1 MPEGKKLP
9 APAPVREEDSYS
21 AKTHLHQ
28 PVQETATVAATAQ
41 PADAP
46 EGTLPSEVR
55 PEIVTWDKL
64 CEAIKASGRAYD
76 TDMIEKAYNLANDA
90 HKGVCRRSGEPYICH
105 PLAVARLVL
114 DLGMDSES
122 IAAALLHDVVE
133 DTPTTLD
140 DLTAQ
145 FGSEVAQMVDG
156 VTKLTKIQFSNIE
169 ELQAENL
176 RKMLLAMSRDVR
188 VMIIKLCDRLH
199 NMRTGDAWPEQKRRD
214 KARETME
221 VYAPI
226 ANRLG
231 ILNVKE
237 ELEDRSLHY
246 LDPVGYEDIS
256 KMLSERAGEEFLAKV
271 SGVIER
277 RLIESGIEGAT
288 IKRRV
293 KSIYGIYRKT
303 IMQNKSFDEIY
314 DIYAVRVI
322 LDSLAECYS
331 TLGLIHDMY
340 HPLPNR
346 FKDYISTPKPNGYQS
361 LHTTVIGHEGIPFEV
376 QIRTRAMDEQAE
388 YGVAAHWKYKE
399 GLGGHDKLDERLAW
413 VSQLL
418 ENQRVSED
426 SGNLLHDLKSD
437 LLPEEVFAFTPKGDV
452 INLPTGATCID
463 FAYAIHSAV
472 GNRMVGCKV
481 NNRMVPIDHIVSTGE
496 IIEVIL
502 GPADKGPSRDW
513 LKIVRTSEAKSKIR
527 NWFKKMRREENIQ
540 EGRDTLARELRREM
554 IFIPDDELDE
564 FIGSCCRRLRQNNA
578 EELYAAIGYGGITVA
593 NCLPKLK
600 EEWQKRKSEEGKN
613 EQLAKVDLSKVHA
626 TDGVVVEGFDNTPIK
641 FAKCC
646 SPLPGDPIV
655 GFITRGFGVSIH
667 KQSCANAIS
676 SMKDPTNAP
685 RWVKAYWADSVK
697 DSYKAGL
704 EIIALNRNELLQDV
718 LAALA
723 DIRVPIYALNAR
735 QVENNC
741 AVVSLTI
748 GINNTEHLNR
758 VVARL
763 SKVKDVLKVTRS

>member
-1 MPEGKKLP
+1 MPEEVKKN
-9 APAPVREEDSYS
+9 AAEQ
-21 AKTHLHQ
+21 AAQAQKQ
-28 PVQETATVAATAQ
+28 PVPMPTTY
-41 PADAP
+41 
-46 EGTLPSEVR
+46 
-55 PEIVTWDKL
+55 
-64 CEAIKASGRAYD
+64 EALRHDLIASGRAYD
-76 TDMIEKAYNLANDA
+76 FDMIDRAYQLASAA
-90 HKGVCRRSGEPYICH
+90 HATQFRRSGEPYICH
-105 PLAVARLVL
+105 PISVAQLLVE
-114 DLGMDSES
+114 LGMDSES
-122 IAAALLHDVVE
+122 VAAALMHDVAE
-133 DTPTTLD
+133 DTPVTID
-140 DLTAQ
+140 EIRQ
-145 FGSEVAQMVDG
+145 KFGSEVALLVDG
-156 VTKLTKIQFSNIE
+156 VTKLTQIKFSNVE
-169 ELQAENL
+169 DRKAENL
-176 RKMLLAMSRDVR
+176 RKMLLAMSQDVR

-214 KARETME
+214 KALETME

-226 ANRLG
+226 AHRLG
-231 ILNVKE
+231 ISNIKE
-237 ELEDRSLHY
+237 ELEDRSLQY
-246 LDPVGYEDIS
+246 LDPVGYNMIRSLLNKHGDDFLNDICATIQEH
-256 KMLSERAGEEFLAKV
+256 LEQN
-271 SGVIER
+271 
-277 RLIESGIEGAT
+277 GIHGAT
-288 IKRRV
+288 IRHRV
-293 KSIYGIYRKT
+293 KSIYGIYRKMY
-303 IMQNKSFDEIY
+303 MQNKDFEEIY
-314 DIYAVRVI
+314 DIYAVRIIIDTV
-322 LDSLAECYS
+322 AECY
-331 TLGLIHDMY
+331 TALGLIHDMY

-376 QIRTRAMDEQAE
+376 QIRTRKMDEQAE

-399 GLGGHDKLDERLAW
+399 GLDGHDKLDERLAW

-481 NNRMVPIDHIVSTGE
+481 NNRMVPIDHVVSTGE

-578 EELYAAIGYGGITVA
+578 EELYAAIGYGGITIA

-667 KQSCANAIS
+667 KQSCVNAIS

-704 EIIALNRNELLQDV
+704 EIVALDRNELLRDV
-718 LAALA
+718 LSALA
-723 DIRVPIYALNAR
+723 DIRVPIYTMNAR